1 MHTQGTP
8 RLNTSTRCKF
18 DASIAVLSLGVDVL
32 FVDAHTVW
40 CSPDTALAIAENA
53 QGHIALRHA
62 AVRKHVFNTGVY
74 YAHSCEEST
83 RFLQA
88 ARSFPA
94 ITGQHAANN

>member
-1 MHTQGTP
+1 M
-8 RLNTSTRCKF
+8 
-18 DASIAVLSLGVDVL
+18 L

-40 CSPDTALAIAENA
+40 CSPDTALAMTENA
-53 QGHIALRHA
+53 RDNIAFQHA
-62 AVRKHVFNTGVY
+62 AVRKHVFNTGVC

-94 ITGQHAANN
+94 RAGQHAANN